1 MAGYRSGPSIFRKMK
16 NRSIISIL
24 IIFLFCQSAILAQ
37 GKGSILDKKI
47 QLNNQVTSLEQAL
60 KIIGREGNFTFSYG
74 NKIPVGKE
82 VVLKAGEHTVKEV
95 LDAMLRDIPVD
106 YIEKKDKIL
115 LIPKKEDTG
124 LTQTVRGRIID
135 KDSGLPIPGVN
146 VFIASPKKG
155 AVTDLDGNF
164 RLKEIP
170 VGRHEL
176 EISCMG
182 YEGKNLPGLV
192 VHSGKEIV
200 LQFELEES
208 ILDIGEV
215 TIRHN
220 IDKLKPVNDLAAIS
234 TIPLSGED
242 LTYIPGSMND
252 ISRVA
257 VSLPGVASPNDGQ
270 NQIVIRGN
278 SPKGLLWRLEGI
290 EVPNMNHFGEIGSS
304 GGGINMLSNNMLGR
318 SDFFTGAF
326 PAEYGNALSGVFD
339 INLRTGNNEKH
350 EQTFQIG
357 VIGTEFMAEGPLNR
371 QTGATYIAQFRFYT
385 LGLISAMGLME
396 HTPDFTDLS
405 FKFHL
410 PTRRTGTFSI
420 FGIGGKSHEKGES
433 GYDWYNDNVTLGAS
447 NEFGINENTRI
458 KTIAAFSF
466 WKYRWDTH
474 RNMGTDTNPIDYNS
488 HSDVRDITP
497 RLSVTLNKKLNTK
510 HKIRMGAIYT
520 YAQYN
525 SYMGWYSDTL
535 SERSLDP
542 DHPLYSSDINYEQ
555 VYVDDQGSTGIIQA
569 HLNWRYRIF
578 RTLTLNSGVHFIELL
593 LNNNYSIEPRAS
605 LSWQFLPK
613 HNLSAGFGIHS
624 RRESFTLYTGEK
636 TLHDGEKVQINKDLE
651 LAKAQHYI
659 LGYQYRP
666 TPGWMLKTEV
676 YYQHQYDIPVYPFPP
691 YFSTIN
697 FDYGFEGNILV
708 NRGTGTN
715 KGVELTLEKLFSK
728 GYSALWTASLYE
740 SKFRNYMDEEY
751 PTRYDGSFTNSG
763 MFTKEFSVGPGK
775 RNVIGLSTR
784 YIWTGG
790 FRELPIDLD
799 ASITAGREV
808 RVWDYGFTEK
818 LDNYFRI
825 DLMVYFRRN
834 RPRYTSEWK
843 LEIINLTNNKNM
855 LEKYYDNS
863 TQSIKV
869 EYQNTLI
876 PLISYRIQF

>member
-1 MAGYRSGPSIFRKMK
+1 MK
-16 NRSIISIL
+16 NKPIIL
-24 IIFLFCQSAILAQ
+24 ILTIFLFCQAAALAQ

-47 QLNNQVTSLEQAL
+47 RLNNQVTTLEQAL
-60 KIIGREGNFTFSYG
+60 VIIGREGDFTFSYG
-74 NKIPVGKE
+74 NKIPIGQE

-95 LDAMLRDIPVD
+95 LDVMLRDIPVD
-106 YIEKKDKIL
+106 YIVKKDKIL
-115 LIPKKEDTG
+115 LIPRKENTG

-146 VFIASPKKG
+146 VFIASPLKG

-164 RLKEIP
+164 RLEEIP

-182 YEGKNLPGLV
+182 YEGKSLPSLV
-192 VHSGKEIV
+192 VYSGKESV

-215 TIRHN
+215 TIRHK
-220 IDKLKPVNDLAAIS
+220 IDKLKPVNDLAVIS

-252 ISRVA
+252 ISRAV

-290 EVPNMNHFGEIGSS
+290 EVPNMNHFGEVGSS

-339 INLRTGNNEKH
+339 INLRTGNNERH

-385 LGLISAMGLME
+385 LGLITMAGLME

-405 FKFHL
+405 FK
-410 PTRRTGTFSI
+410 
-420 FGIGGKSHEKGES
+420 
-433 GYDWYNDNVTLGAS
+433 LGVS
-447 NEFGINENTRI
+447 NEIGLTESTRI

-466 WKYRWDTH
+466 WKYRWDAY
-474 RNMGTDTNPIDYNS
+474 RNIGSSADPVDYTS
-488 HSDVRDITP
+488 HNDVRDITP
-497 RLSVTLNKKLNTK
+497 RISVTLNQKLSAK
-510 HKIRMGAIYT
+510 HKIRTGLVYTHAI
-520 YAQYN
+520 YN
-525 SYMGWYSDTL
+525 SYMGWHSDTL
-535 SERSLDP
+535 SNRALDP
-542 DHPLYSSDINYEQ
+542 NHPLYSSEIDFEQ
-555 VYVDDQGSTGIIQA
+555 TYVDDRGSTGIVQA
-569 HLNWRYRIF
+569 HLNWRYRIIPS
-578 RTLTLNSGVHFIELL
+578 LTLNGGIHYIHLL
-593 LNNNYSIEPRAS
+593 LNQNNSIEPRMS

-624 RRESFTLYTGEK
+624 RRESFTLYSGEK

-666 TPGWMLKTEV
+666 NPDWLLKTEV
-676 YYQHQYDIPVYPFPP
+676 YYQYQYDIPVYPFPP

-708 NRGTGTN
+708 NRGTGFN
-715 KGVELTLEKLFSK
+715 KGVELTLEKLFSN
-728 GYSALWTASLYE
+728 GYSALWTGSLYE
-740 SKFRNYMDEEY
+740 SKFKNYMEEEY
-751 PTRYDGSFTNSG
+751 PTKYDGSFTNSG
-763 MFTKEFSVGPGK
+763 MFTKEFPVGPGG
-775 RNVIGLSTR
+775 RNVIGLSAR

-790 FRELPIDLD
+790 FRELPIDLE
-799 ASITAGREV
+799 ASIDAGREI
-808 RVWDYGFTEK
+808 RDWDYGFTEK

-825 DLMVYFRRN
+825 DLLGYFRRN

-843 LEIINLTNNKNM
+843 LEIINLTNNKNQ
-855 LEKYYDNS
+855 LRTNYEHS
-863 TQSIKV
+863 TQSIEV

-876 PLISYRIQF
+876 PLITYRIQF

>member
-1 MAGYRSGPSIFRKMK
+1 MFKQMK
-16 NRSIISIL
+16 NSSIILTL
-24 IIFLFCQSAILAQ
+24 IILLFWQSVVLAQ

-47 QLNNQVTSLEQAL
+47 QLNNQVTTLEQAL

-74 NKIPVGKE
+74 NKIPVGQE
-82 VVLKAGEHTVKEV
+82 VVLKAGEHIVKEV
-95 LDAMLRDIPVD
+95 LDEMLRDIPVD

-115 LIPKKEDTG
+115 LVPKKEDTG

-146 VFIASPKKG
+146 VFIASPMKG

-182 YEGKNLPGLV
+182 YEGKKLPGLV

-220 IDKLKPVNDLAAIS
+220 IDKLKPVNDLAVIS
-234 TIPLSGED
+234 AIPLSGED
-242 LTYIPGSMND
+242 LTYVPGAMND

-371 QTGATYIAQFRFYT
+371 ETGATYIAQFRFYT
-385 LGLISAMGLME
+385 LGLITAVGLMD
-396 HTPDFTDLS
+396 HTPDFLDLS

-410 PTRRTGTFSI
+410 PSKRMGTFSI

-433 GYDWYNDNVTLGAS
+433 GYDWYNDNATLGVS
-447 NEFGINENTRI
+447 NEIGINENTRI

-497 RLSVTLNKKLNTK
+497 RLSVTLNKKLNAK

-520 YAQYN
+520 YAQYF
-525 SYMGWYSDTL
+525 S
-535 SERSLDP
+535 
-542 DHPLYSSDINYEQ
+542 
-555 VYVDDQGSTGIIQA
+555 
-569 HLNWRYRIF
+569 
-578 RTLTLNSGVHFIELL
+578 
-593 LNNNYSIEPRAS
+593 
-605 LSWQFLPK
+605 
-613 HNLSAGFGIHS
+613 
-624 RRESFTLYTGEK
+624 
-636 TLHDGEKVQINKDLE
+636 
-651 LAKAQHYI
+651 YI
-659 LGYQYRP
+659 LIIHCTQA
-666 TPGWMLKTEV
+666 
-676 YYQHQYDIPVYPFPP
+676 I
-691 YFSTIN
+691 STM
-697 FDYGFEGNILV
+697 
-708 NRGTGTN
+708 
-715 KGVELTLEKLFSK
+715 S
-728 GYSALWTASLYE
+728 
-740 SKFRNYMDEEY
+740 
-751 PTRYDGSFTNSG
+751 
-763 MFTKEFSVGPGK
+763 MF
-775 RNVIGLSTR
+775 
-784 YIWTGG
+784 
-790 FRELPIDLD
+790 
-799 ASITAGREV
+799 
-808 RVWDYGFTEK
+808 
-818 LDNYFRI
+818 
-825 DLMVYFRRN
+825 M
-834 RPRYTSEWK
+834 
-843 LEIINLTNNKNM
+843 
-855 LEKYYDNS
+855 
-863 TQSIKV
+863 
-869 EYQNTLI
+869 
-876 PLISYRIQF
+876 

>member
-1 MAGYRSGPSIFRKMK
+1 MFRQMK
-16 NRSIISIL
+16 NKPIILIL
-24 IIFLFCQSAILAQ
+24 IIFLFCQAAVLSQ

-47 QLNNQVTSLEQAL
+47 QLNNQITTLEQAL
-60 KIIGREGNFTFSYG
+60 KIIGREGDFTFSYG
-74 NKIPVGKE
+74 NKIPVGQE
-82 VVLKAGEHTVKEV
+82 VVLKAGEYTVKEM
-95 LDAMLRDIPVD
+95 LDVILRDIPVD
-106 YIEKKDKIL
+106 YIVKKDKIL
-115 LIPKKEDTG
+115 LIPRKENTG

-135 KDSGLPIPGVN
+135 RDSGLPIPGVN
-146 VFIASPKKG
+146 VFIASPMKG
-155 AVTDLDGNF
+155 TVTDLEGNF

-182 YEGKNLPGLV
+182 YEGKSLPSLV
-192 VHSGKEIV
+192 VHSGKETF

-215 TIRHN
+215 TIRHK
-220 IDKLKPVNDLAAIS
+220 IDKLKPVNDLAVIS

-339 INLRTGNNEKH
+339 INLRTGNNERH

-371 QTGATYIAQFRFYT
+371 NTGATYIAQFRFYT
-385 LGLISAMGLME
+385 LGLISMAGLMD

-410 PTRRTGTFSI
+410 PSRRMGTFSI
-420 FGIGGKSHEKGES
+420 FGIGGKSHEKGDS
-433 GYDWYNDNVTLGAS
+433 GYDWYNDIATLGVS
-447 NEFGINENTRI
+447 NEIGLTESTRI

-466 WKYRWDTH
+466 WKYRWDTY
-474 RNMGTDTNPIDYNS
+474 RNMGSSANPVDYTS
-488 HSDVRDITP
+488 HNDVRDITP
-497 RLSVTLNKKLNTK
+497 RISVTLNQKLSAK
-510 HKIRMGAIYT
+510 HKIRTGLVYT
-520 YAQYN
+520 HALYN
-525 SYMGWYSDTL
+525 SFMGWHSDTL
-535 SERSLDP
+535 SNRALDP
-542 DHPLYSSDINYEQ
+542 SHPLYSSDIDFEQ
-555 VYVDDQGSTGIIQA
+555 IYVDDKGSTGIVQA
-569 HLNWRYRIF
+569 HLNWRYRIIPS
-578 RTLTLNSGVHFIELL
+578 LTLNAGMHYIHLL
-593 LNNNYSIEPRAS
+593 LNQNNSIEPRMS

-624 RRESFTLYTGEK
+624 RRESFTLYTGEM
-636 TLHDGEKVQINKDLE
+636 TMHDGEKVQINKDLE
-651 LAKAQHYI
+651 LAKAKHYI

-666 TPGWMLKTEV
+666 NPDWLLKTEI
-676 YYQHQYDIPVYPFPP
+676 YYQYQYDIPVYPFPP
-691 YFSTIN
+691 YFSTMN

-708 NRGTGTN
+708 NRGTGFN
-715 KGVELTLEKLFSK
+715 KGVELTLEKLFSN
-728 GYSALWTASLYE
+728 GYSALLTGSLYE
-740 SKFRNYMDEEY
+740 SKFKNYMDEQY
-751 PTRYDGSFTNSG
+751 STKYDGSFTNSG
-763 MFTKEFSVGPGK
+763 MFTKEFPLGPGK

-799 ASITAGREV
+799 ASMDAGREI
-808 RVWDYGFTEK
+808 RIWDYGFTEK

-843 LEIINLTNNKNM
+843 LEIINLTNRKNM
-855 LEKYYDNS
+855 LRNNYDHS
-863 TQSIKV
+863 SQSVKV

-876 PLISYRIQF
+876 PLITYRIQF